1 MIDHDRLF
9 KELLTEFFG
18 DFVDLFLPEL
28 AAYLD
33 KASLVFL
40 DKEIFTDVTSGATHE
55 ADLVVRA
62 RFCSQDSFFLV
73 HLEHQAQAQR
83 DFGRRMFR
91 YFARLHDKHAM
102 PVYPIVVFSHASNLP
117 EPDHYEVAFPDLAVL
132 QFRYRVIQLAL
143 MNWRDYLRRAN
154 PVASALIAK
163 MGMAIEE
170 RPRVKLECLRLL
182 ATLRLNPARM
192 RLISGFVDTRL
203 RLNAQEML
211 IFREQTDTLEEK
223 EKDKVMELTTSWKE
237 EGIREGIREGSQQ
250 VVFRQLRR
258 RWGELPPRMVARLQ
272 ALPVQEI
279 EDLAEALWD
288 FTSLADVEKWL
299 GGERTPPKL

>member
-28 AAYLD
+28 AGYLD

-73 HLEHQAQAQR
+73 HLEHQAQAQL

-154 PVASALIAK
+154 PVASALMAK

>member
-28 AAYLD
+28 AGYLD

-40 DKEIFTDVTSGATHE
+40 DKEIFTDVTAGATHE

-62 RFCSQDSFFLV
+62 RFCGQDSFFLV

-102 PVYPIVVFSHASNLP
+102 PVYPIVLFSHGSNRP

-143 MNWRDYLRRAN
+143 LNWRDYLRRGN
-154 PVASALIAK
+154 PVASALMAR

-192 RLISGFVDTRL
+192 RLISGFVDTYL
-203 RLNAQEML
+203 RLNAQETL
-211 IFREQTDTLEEK
+211 LFREQTVILEEK
-223 EKDKVMELTTSWKE
+223 EKHMYKELTTSWKE
-237 EGIREGIREGSQQ
+237 EGMLEESQQ
-250 VVFRQLRR
+250 IVFRLLRR
-258 RWGELPPRMVARLQ
+258 RWGELPPRMVAQVQ
-272 ALPVQEI
+272 ALPVQEV
-279 EDLAEALWD
+279 ENLAEALWD

-299 GGERTPPKL
+299 GGERTPPKS

>member
-154 PVASALIAK
+154 PVASALMAK

>member
-1 MIDHDRLF
+1 
-9 KELLTEFFG
+9 
-18 DFVDLFLPEL
+18 VDLFLPEL
-28 AAYLD
+28 AGYLD

-154 PVASALIAK
+154 PVASALMAK

>member
-28 AAYLD
+28 AGYLD

-40 DKEIFTDVTSGATHE
+40 DKEIFTDVTAGATHE

-62 RFCSQDSFFLV
+62 RFCGQDSFFLV

-102 PVYPIVVFSHASNLP
+102 PVYPIVLFSHVSNRP

-143 MNWRDYLRRAN
+143 LNWRDYLRRAN
-154 PVASALIAK
+154 PVASALMAR
-163 MGMAIEE
+163 MGMAIED

-192 RLISGFVDTRL
+192 RLISGFVDTYL
-203 RLNAQEML
+203 RLNAQETL
-211 IFREQTDTLEEK
+211 LFREQTVILEEK
-223 EKDKVMELTTSWKE
+223 EKHMYKELTTSWKE
-237 EGIREGIREGSQQ
+237 EGMLEESQHI
-250 VVFRQLRR
+250 VFRQLRR
-258 RWGELPPRMVARLQ
+258 RWGELPPRMIAQVQ
-272 ALPVQEI
+272 ALPVQEV
-279 EDLAEALWD
+279 ENLAEALWD

-299 GGERTPPKL
+299 GGERTPPKS